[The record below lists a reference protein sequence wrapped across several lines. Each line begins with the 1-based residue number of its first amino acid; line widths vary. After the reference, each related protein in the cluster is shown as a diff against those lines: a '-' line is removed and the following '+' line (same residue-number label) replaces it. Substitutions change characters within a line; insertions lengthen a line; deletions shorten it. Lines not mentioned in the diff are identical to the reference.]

1 MPTAKAIP
9 GKTLLSPADH
19 TLIMIDFQSQMA
31 FATKSIDP
39 VMLRNNAALVA
50 NAARIFNVSVIP
62 TTVAE
67 KTFSGPMFDEI
78 KAAFPKAK
86 FFDRTSMNTWED
98 KAVIEEVNR
107 RGKGRIVLA
116 GLWTSVCIVGP
127 ALSALDQGF
136 EVHVITDACGDVSEE
151 AHERAV
157 ERMVQAGARPMT
169 SLQYLLEL
177 QRDWARSETYEAT
190 TGLAT
195 TFGGAYGLGIIYAKT
210 MLGPHASEAGKAA

>member
-1 MPTAKAIP
+1 MPTAKPMP
-9 GKTLLSPADH
+9 GRTLLTPTDH

-78 KAAFPKAK
+78 HAAFPKTK
-86 FFDRTSMNTWED
+86 FLDRTSMNTWED

-107 RGKGRIVLA
+107 IGKGRIVLA

-136 EVHVITDACGDVSEE
+136 EVYVIADACGDVSDE
-151 AHERAV
+151 AHQRAMD
-157 ERMVQAGARPMT
+157 RMVQAGARPMT
-169 SLQYLLEL
+169 SVQYLLEL
-177 QRDWARSETYEAT
+177 QRDWARAEMYEAT
-190 TGLAT
+190 TGLAK
-195 TFGGAYGLGIIYAKT
+195 TFGGAYGLALLYATT
-210 MLGPHASEAGKAA
+210 MFGAHEGAH

>member
-1 MPTAKAIP
+1 MPTAKPVP
-9 GKTLLSPADH
+9 GKLLLSPTDH
-19 TLIMIDFQSQMA
+19 TLILIDFQSQMA

-50 NAARIFNVSVIP
+50 NAARIFNVSTIP

-78 KAAFPKAK
+78 KAAFPKAR

-107 RGKGRIVLA
+107 IGKARIVLA

-136 EVHVITDACGDVSEE
+136 EIYVLADACGDMTNE
-151 AHERAV
+151 AHERAI
-157 ERMVQAGARPMT
+157 ERIVQAGGRPMT
-169 SLQYLLEL
+169 SVQYLLEL
-177 QRDWARSETYEAT
+177 QRDWARTETYDAV
-190 TGLAT
+190 TGLAK

-210 MLGPHASEAGKAA
+210 MLGPHATEAGKAA